1 MQRVWSSLAQT
12 ANGIH
17 TDAISIPLPPG
28 GALHILLRMKSRR
41 VLLLTAIT
49 FLTSS
54 VAMAASLE
62 TPRGTLTVDERG
74 LSLKPGAKIQF
85 TFPDLPPTLY
95 VQARTNS
102 APAMLTALL
111 PDNYTPEGHWPLFV
125 FLAGGIGSRGD
136 DASMAR
142 KLIGPRDFIA
152 VSMPLFQRVFDPKQ
166 FLGGVAIT
174 VDDFETLRGAY
185 RTMLG
190 KLMKAVPGIVTERS
204 TLGGSSNGGHATALL
219 IAGGDEFTLEHFRQF
234 YFVDGGAQFLA
245 PFGLNAPALEKCR
258 LLLLRADQGHQVSFR
273 PDLPSWDIRPSL
285 DKIFDAVDSMARARG
300 LDWTQVVMRG
310 RKHSFEPEFH
320 VVVGQWARG
329 EKMDEV
335 PPKPLT
341 PPSAQR

>member
-1 MQRVWSSLAQT
+1 MQSDLRNVLVISGVAVMQWFTCDMIA
-12 ANGIH
+12 AD
-17 TDAISIPLPPG
+17 DA
-28 GALHILLRMKSRR
+28 
-41 VLLLTAIT
+41 V
-49 FLTSS
+49 
-54 VAMAASLE
+54 
-62 TPRGTLTVDERG
+62 
-74 LSLKPGAKIQF
+74 SLKPGAKIQF

-95 VQARTNS
+95 AQARTNA

-111 PDNYTPEGHWPLFV
+111 PDNYAPEGRWPLFV
-125 FLAGGIGSRGD
+125 FLAGGIGSKGD

-174 VDDFETLRGAY
+174 VDDFEALRSAY

-190 KLMKAVPGIVTERS
+190 KLIKAVPGIVAERS

-234 YFVDGGAQFLA
+234 YFVDGGAMFLA
-245 PFGLNAPALEKCR
+245 PFGFIAPALEKCR
-258 LLLLRADQGHQVSFR
+258 MLLLRADQPHLVTYRSG
-273 PDLPSWDIRPSL
+273 LPAWNARASL
-285 DKIFDAVDSMARARG
+285 DKIFDAVTDTARARG

-310 RKHSFEPEFH
+310 RKHGFEPEFH

-335 PPKPLT
+335 PPKTVT